1 MPDRVV
7 ATERHDD
14 RNGRRRLLGRADGR
28 RAHGRDHVWAR
39 SNEFRSK
46 CGKVVEP
53 TVGQTHFQHQIL
65 PFNVAQVSQCSAKS
79 LEDTARC
86 GEIAHTVHLAPGL
99 RRSTERGDEEP
110 SHGAEERP
118 PMHYSITSSTRASSD
133 GRSTGISLGALPVRI
148 LTAVVPATIDR
159 HHLGAVG
166 SQRDHAVLAASG
178 AARRPAETNARK
190 ARRSITG
197 PPIN

>member
-1 MPDRVV
+1 
-7 ATERHDD
+7 ERHDD
-14 RNGRRRLLGRADGR
+14 RDGRRRLLGCADGW
-28 RAHGRDHVWAR
+28 RAHGGDHIRTR

-46 CGKVVEP
+46 CGKLVEP
-53 TVGQTHFQHQIL
+53 AVGEAYFQHEVL
-65 PFNVAQVSQCSAKS
+65 PFNVAQVSQRSAKS

-86 GEIAHTVHLAPGL
+86 GDIAHTVHLARGL

-148 LTAVVPATIDR
+148 LTAVVPA
-159 HHLGAVG
+159 
-166 SQRDHAVLAASG
+166 
-178 AARRPAETNARK
+178 
-190 ARRSITG
+190 
-197 PPIN
+197 